1 MSKPI
6 KEWLTQEELEAELK
20 RAGVDLA
27 EERSNR
33 NVRRVLYYYRYKG
46 LITPPIRKM
55 VGKRLTLFYHNIV
68 ISEFLTIRLLK
79 EKGKSLDDIAE
90 YMKKGAKAEFASAVC
105 DAVRDVEARF
115 GFEQNTALMTMSALS
130 KDGQFIYLKA
140 KKKNLKAITEALRQ
154 IGFEPDALKSE
165 DIDELM
171 K

>member
-1 MSKPI
+1 MSKPV

-27 EERSNR
+27 GERRNR

-79 EKGKSLDDIAE
+79 ERGKPLDEIAE
-90 YMKKGAKAEFASAVC
+90 YMKKGVNAEFVSSIC
-105 DAVRDVEARF
+105 DAVRDVEDRF
-115 GFEQNTALMTMSALS
+115 GIEADTQMVTMSALG
-130 KDGQFIYLKA
+130 KDGRFIYMKIRKKDVKA
-140 KKKNLKAITEALRQ
+140 AREMLEK
-154 IGFEPDALKSE
+154 IGFEPEAARDNNAGE
-165 DIDELM
+165 AGT
-171 K
+171 

>member
-6 KEWLTQEELEAELK
+6 KEWLTQDELEAELK

-79 EKGKSLDDIAE
+79 EKGKSLDEIAE
-90 YMKKGAKAEFASAVC
+90 YMKKGAKAEFVSAVS
-105 DAVRDVEARF
+105 DAVRDIEERF
-115 GFEQNTALMTMSALS
+115 GVEQDTAMMTMSALS

-140 KKKNLKAITEALRQ
+140 KKKNVKAIREALRQ
-154 IGFEPDALKSE
+154 AGFELDTLKNE
-165 DIDELM
+165 DIDGM
-171 K
+171 AK

>member
-79 EKGKSLDDIAE
+79 EKGKSLDEIAE
-90 YMKKGAKAEFASAVC
+90 YMKKGAKAEFVSAVC
-105 DAVRDVEARF
+105 DAVRDIEERF
-115 GFEQNTALMTMSALS
+115 GVEQDTAMMTMSALS

-140 KKKNLKAITEALRQ
+140 KKKNLKAMREALRQ
-154 IGFEPDALKSE
+154 AGFETDTLKSE
-165 DIDELM
+165 DIDAM
-171 K
+171 AK

>member
-68 ISEFLTIRLLK
+68 VSEFLTIRLLK
-79 EKGKSLDDIAE
+79 ARGKSLDDIAE
-90 YMKKGAKAEFASAVC
+90 YMNKGARAEFVSSVC
-105 DAVRDVEARF
+105 DAVREVEARF
-115 GFEQNTALMTMSALS
+115 GFEQDTDMMTMSALS

-140 KKKNLKAITEALRQ
+140 KKKNVKAIREALRR
-154 IGFEPDALKSE
+154 IGFEPDSLTSE
-165 DIDELM
+165 DIDGM
-171 K
+171 VK

>member
-79 EKGKSLDDIAE
+79 EKGKSLDEIAE

-115 GFEQNTALMTMSALS
+115 GFEQNTAMMTMSALS

-140 KKKNLKAITEALRQ
+140 KKKNIKAITEALRQ
-154 IGFEPDALKSE
+154 IGFEPETLKSE
-165 DIDELM
+165 DIEAM
-171 K
+171 TK